1 MKKKY
6 KIVSPVRFF
15 IFILVTVLSMTML
28 VYSLLGFAT
37 TEAGTSDT
45 YRQVE
50 VQQND
55 TLWSIANKYS
65 GKYVDPRTT
74 VNKICELNNI
84 SASDVKPGDTI
95 LVLVES

>member
-1 MKKKY
+1 
-6 KIVSPVRFF
+6 
-15 IFILVTVLSMTML
+15 MTML

-65 GKYVDPRTT
+65 GNTLILAPRLIRYV
-74 VNKICELNNI
+74 NL
-84 SASDVKPGDTI
+84 TI
-95 LVLVES
+95 YLLLM

>member
-15 IFILVTVLSMTML
+15 IFVLVTVLSMTML
-28 VYSLLGFAT
+28 VYSLLGFA
-37 TEAGTSDT
+37 GTSDT

-50 VQQND
+50 VKQND

-74 VNKICELNNI
+74 VNKICELNGI
-84 SASDVKPGDTI
+84 SASDVKTGDTI
-95 LVLVES
+95 LVPVES

>member
-28 VYSLLGFAT
+28 VYSILGFAT

-50 VQQND
+50 VKQND

-74 VNKICELNNI
+74 VNKICELNGI
-84 SASDVKPGDTI
+84 SASDIKTGDTI
-95 LVLVES
+95 LVPVES